1 MLHCQGPC
9 ELVGWDPSAVA
20 DVLAHM
26 TPRKAQLLVVASE
39 HTELAESA
47 PTEWSTE
54 KWYGTQYKQ
63 EKISEQVHRH
73 IYVYT

>member
-1 MLHCQGPC
+1 
-9 ELVGWDPSAVA
+9 VGWDPAAVA

-39 HTELAESA
+39 HAELAESA

-63 EKISEQVHRH
+63 EKISEQV
-73 IYVYT
+73 